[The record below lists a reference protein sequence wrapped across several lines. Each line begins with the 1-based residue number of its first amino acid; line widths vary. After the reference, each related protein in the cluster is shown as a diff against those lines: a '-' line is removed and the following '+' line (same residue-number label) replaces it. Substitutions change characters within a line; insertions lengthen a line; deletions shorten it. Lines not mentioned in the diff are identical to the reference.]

1 LKSYQET
8 LEWMFQ
14 QLPMYQRVGKS
25 AFKKDLSNTL
35 KLAEHLDHPENK
47 FRSIHVAGTNGKGS
61 VSHMLAS
68 IFQEAGYKT
77 GLYTSPHLKDFR
89 ERIRINGEVISEEE
103 VVSFIEENQNFL
115 ESNRLSF
122 FEMTVG
128 MTFDYFA
135 KSEVDIAI
143 IETGLGGRLD
153 STNIITPQLSVIT
166 NIGLDH
172 TAFLGTDLPAIATEK
187 AGIIKNSVPV
197 VIGER
202 HDQTMPVFIAKAAE
216 VDSPLFFADEFELP
230 EVDSDLIGTYQEY
243 NKKTVLASIEVLRK
257 GGWQIT
263 SEAIIH
269 GLNKVQSNTGLR
281 GRWEIL
287 GNEPKII
294 CDTAHNAE
302 GLELVLQQLLK
313 ENFTRLHIVLGV
325 ANDKDL
331 NSILPLF
338 PKDADFY
345 FAKPDVPRGMSAE
358 ILQEESLKF
367 GLNGNVYSSISE
379 AYITARKR
387 ADTKD
392 LIFIGGSNFTVA
404 EVL

>member
-1 LKSYQET
+1 
-8 LEWMFQ
+8 MFQ

-35 KLAEHLDHPENK
+35 RLAEHLGHPEIK

-68 IFQEAGYKT
+68 VFQEAGYKT
-77 GLYTSPHLKDFR
+77 GLYTSPHLKDFK
-89 ERIRINGEVISEEE
+89 ERIRINGEVISEED
-103 VVSFIEENQNFL
+103 VVDFIEKNQDFL

-128 MTFDYFA
+128 MAFDYFA

-172 TAFLGTDLPAIATEK
+172 TAFLGTDLPAIASEK

-197 VIGER
+197 VIGEK
-202 HDQTMPVFIAKAAE
+202 HEATMPVFRAKAAE
-216 VDSPLFFADEFELP
+216 MNSSLYFAEDFQFP
-230 EVDSDLIGTYQEY
+230 SIKSDLIGAYQEY
-243 NKKTVLASIEVLRK
+243 NKKTALASLEVLQNM
-257 GGWQIT
+257 GWKIA
-263 SEAIIH
+263 SEDIID
-269 GLNKVQSNTGLR
+269 GLSKVQSNTGLR

-287 GNEPKII
+287 GSEPKII

-302 GLELVLQQLLK
+302 GLKLVLDQLQQ
-313 ENFTRLHIVLGV
+313 ENFSKLHIVLGV
-325 ANDKDL
+325 VNDKDL
-331 NSILPLF
+331 DSILPLF
-338 PKDADFY
+338 PKHANYY

-358 ILQEESLKF
+358 ILQNESLKF
-367 GLNGNVYSSISE
+367 GLKGSAYISISD
-379 AYITARKR
+379 AFAAARQR
-387 ADTKD
+387 AEIRD
-392 LIFIGGSNFTVA
+392 LIYIGGSNFTVA
-404 EVL
+404 EIL

>member
-1 LKSYQET
+1 
-8 LEWMFQ
+8 
-14 QLPMYQRVGKS
+14 MYQRVGKS

-35 KLAEHLDHPENK
+35 RLAEHLGHPEIK

-68 IFQEAGYKT
+68 VFQEAGYKT
-77 GLYTSPHLKDFR
+77 GLYTSPHLKDFK
-89 ERIRINGEVISEEE
+89 ERIRINGEVISEED
-103 VVSFIEENQNFL
+103 VVDFIEKNQDFL

-128 MTFDYFA
+128 MAFDYFA

-172 TAFLGTDLPAIATEK
+172 TAFLGTDLPAIASEK

-197 VIGER
+197 VIGEK
-202 HDQTMPVFIAKAAE
+202 HEATMPVFRAKAAE
-216 VDSPLFFADEFELP
+216 MNSSLYFAEDFQFP
-230 EVDSDLIGTYQEY
+230 SIKSDLIGAYQEY
-243 NKKTVLASIEVLRK
+243 NKKTALASLEVLQNM
-257 GGWQIT
+257 GWKIA
-263 SEAIIH
+263 SEDIID
-269 GLNKVQSNTGLR
+269 GLSKVQSNTGLR

-287 GNEPKII
+287 GSEPKII

-302 GLELVLQQLLK
+302 GLKLVLDQLQQ
-313 ENFTRLHIVLGV
+313 ENFSKLHIVLGV
-325 ANDKDL
+325 VNDKDL
-331 NSILPLF
+331 DSILPLF
-338 PKDADFY
+338 PKHANYY

-358 ILQEESLKF
+358 ILQNESLKF
-367 GLNGNVYSSISE
+367 GLKGSAYISISD
-379 AYITARKR
+379 AFAAARQR
-387 ADTKD
+387 AEIRD
-392 LIFIGGSNFTVA
+392 LIYIGGSNFTVA
-404 EVL
+404 EIL

>member
-1 LKSYQET
+1 MKSYQET

-35 KLAEHLDHPENK
+35 KLAEHLGHPENK

-68 IFQEAGYKT
+68 TFQEAGYKT

-89 ERIRINGEVISEEE
+89 ERIRINGVVISEEE
-103 VVSFIEENQNFL
+103 VVGFIEVNQNFL
-115 ESNRLSF
+115 ETNRLSF

-128 MTFDYFA
+128 MAFDYFA

-172 TAFLGTDLPAIATEK
+172 TAFLGTDMPAIATEK

-202 HDQTMPVFIAKAAE
+202 HDQTMPVFTAKAAE
-216 VDSPLFFADEFELP
+216 VDSPLFFADEFELA

-243 NKKTVLASIEVLRK
+243 NKKTVLASIEMLRK
-257 GGWQIT
+257 GGWKIT

-302 GLELVLQQLLK
+302 GLKLVLQQLLK

-325 ANDKDL
+325 VNDKDL

-345 FAKPDVPRGMSAE
+345 FAKPDVPRGMPAE
-358 ILQEESLKF
+358 FLQKESLKF

-379 AYITARKR
+379 AYITARIR
-387 ADTKD
+387 ADTED